1 MGANPVPGHTIAASP
16 KDILTG
22 TVILIFFGAA
32 ILYFPVFGFV
42 FFLLMPLPVAFYRV
56 RSGRSASGIMTVAA
70 LGLIWFIGRT
80 NAIDLWLILCMT
92 GLGFTLGEV
101 LEKDL
106 SIEETIAYP
115 CAAVLAGATAALVLA
130 GGISDTAPWEM
141 VSGYVE
147 KNVEMTAAAYK
158 EMDIRDRRI
167 QLLIDSPERVH
178 YVLMRI
184 LPALTVSVLIFCA
197 WINLLLARIV
207 FPALHAGRTGF
218 SRLNRWKTPD
228 SLVWAAIGC
237 ALLVLAA
244 KGPVSFIGIN
254 GLIILILIYLFQG
267 LAVVS
272 FYFETRR
279 VPMFLRIIIY
289 TLLAIQQV
297 FALVVAGLGFF
308 DTWADFRR
316 LGTEGGGNDK
326 TF

>member
-1 MGANPVPGHTIAASP
+1 MPGQTIAANP

-22 TVILIFFGAA
+22 TGILIFFGAA
-32 ILYFPVFGFV
+32 TLYFPVFGFV

-56 RSGRSASGIMTVAA
+56 KFGRNASGIMTVAA
-70 LGLIWFIGRT
+70 LSVIWFIGR
-80 NAIDLWLILCMT
+80 NSAMDFWLMLCMS
-92 GLGFTLGEV
+92 GLGFSLGEV
-101 LEKDL
+101 LERDL

-115 CAAVLAGATAALVLA
+115 CAAVLAGAIAVLFLA
-130 GGISDTAPWEM
+130 GGIADTAPWEM

-147 KNVEMTAAAYK
+147 KSVEMTAAAYE
-158 EMDIRDRRI
+158 EMDVRDARIR
-167 QLLIDSPERVH
+167 LLIDSPERVH

-184 LPALTVSVLIFCA
+184 LPAMTVSALIFCA
-197 WINLLLARIV
+197 WVNLLLARIV

-218 SRLNRWKTPD
+218 SQLNRWKTPD
-228 SLVWAAIGC
+228 RLVWAAIGC

-254 GLIILILIYLFQG
+254 GLIILMMIYLFQG
-267 LAVVS
+267 LAVIS

-289 TLLAIQQV
+289 TLLVIQQV
-297 FALVVAGLGFF
+297 LALVVAGLGFF

-316 LGTEGGGNDK
+316 LGTESSGNDK
-326 TF
+326 SF